1 MKNIN
6 NMTGS
11 EEYILHQ
18 EIAEKALDNAYRL
31 IIGKVTLEELFDEA
45 EESVKEIDKQIY
57 LPFDPEKA
65 IPEDCIEILIE
76 HFIYHEEYEK
86 CAELVKSQKLI
97 NETYEM
103 IEQNKKRVDNG

>member
-1 MKNIN
+1 MDIDTFRDYCLAK
-6 NMTGS
+6 
-11 EEYILHQ
+11 
-18 EIAEKALDNAYRL
+18 KA
-31 IIGKVTLEELFDEA
+31 VTEH
-45 EESVKEIDKQIY
+45 

-103 IEQNKKRVDNG
+103 IEQNKKRIDNN

>member
-6 NMTGS
+6 NMTDS
-11 EEYILHQ
+11 EEYVLHQ

-45 EESVKEIDKQIY
+45 EESLGDIDKEIY
-57 LPFDPEKA
+57 LPFAPEEDS
-65 IPEDCIEILIE
+65 PEDCIDVLLE

-86 CAELVKSQKLI
+86 CEKLVKAQKRVK
-97 NETYEM
+97 
-103 IEQNKKRVDNG
+103 QNKKRVDSD